1 MEAKNVETISIDK
14 KSPYLRQVIALGDQ
28 SHATV
33 GFLPEQAFNDY
44 AEKKRILG
52 LVNIEDTSLIAYI
65 MYRYKNTTC
74 IIVQLCV
81 GQQYRGKGYAKQLM
95 DALVAKEKE
104 FASDFQLSCRRDYGL
119 ESFWTSLGFQPIGE
133 RDGRATREKT
143 ILTIWNR
150 HNTEMQNLF
159 SALYKNEDSLAKVVL
174 DTNVVIDLYCSEPR
188 SIALQQDFLREYVD
202 YHISPDV
209 LSEVN
214 KQSDKTVRNDQ
225 REYAK
230 SHFTILYGI
239 DENRVAEIS
248 DRINKIKPCPK
259 GSNTWFDIRHIAV
272 AIATDSEAF
281 ITNDLEWTDTSL
293 RDAIFDEYGLRIF
306 TPNELVKRIDELD
319 SPEAYAPRLLAGL
332 NLQYSEVRQE
342 RIPAVIDAFY
352 TQYADKRK
360 KSFAGFIR
368 AWVAEI
374 KTHHILLVTSNG
386 QPLCAIPYCEKDG
399 KLIVESIYY
408 NNALLKQAIQG
419 TFITRIMF
427 KLLEKARKNAL
438 SEIQVKMG
446 SLQKELVPSIKKCGF
461 IENGDYLV
469 RFVRIGIYP
478 LSNVE
483 KVRSLSDNSTL
494 NVGIEKLRQQNE
506 DRWTIRDN
514 ELINLEK
521 IFWPMKLLTLDTIR
535 CFIVPI
541 RAEYAKDLFDEKLA
555 DVNPSFFENE
565 KYEPALSI
573 ENVYYKSNK
582 QRIPYYPARIL
593 WYVSQSQ
600 MMGTGAIR
608 ACSYLDLV
616 KVGNAKRLYHS
627 YRRLGVLDYNQLVH
641 ISSGSLAAYKFSY
654 TELFDKPVA
663 LDRIRKILR
672 KPRFSVQSYKEI
684 RNEQFLKIYSEG
696 MCDVGNFE

>member
-1 MEAKNVETISIDK
+1 M
-14 KSPYLRQVIALGDQ
+14 
-28 SHATV
+28 
-33 GFLPEQAFNDY
+33 
-44 AEKKRILG
+44 
-52 LVNIEDTSLIAYI
+52 SLIAYI

-81 GQQYRGKGYAKQLM
+81 AQQYRGKGYAKQLM
-95 DALVAKEKE
+95 DVLAAKEKE

-119 ESFWTSLGFQPIGE
+119 ENFWASLGFQPIGE
-133 RDGRATREKT
+133 RAGRATREKT

-150 HNTEMQNLF
+150 HNPEMQNLF
-159 SALYKNEDSLAKVVL
+159 SALYKNEDSLAKVML
-174 DTNVVIDLYCSEPR
+174 DTNVVIDLYCSEQR

-209 LSEVN
+209 LSEIN
-214 KQSDKTVRNDQ
+214 KQNDKAVRNDQ

-239 DENRVAEIS
+239 DENRVTEIS
-248 DRINKIKPCPK
+248 NRINEIKPCPK

-272 AIATDSEAF
+272 AIAADSEAF

-293 RDAIFDEYGLRIF
+293 RDTIFDEYGLRIF

-319 SPEAYAPRLLAGL
+319 SPEAYAPRLLSGL
-332 NLQYSEVRQE
+332 NLQYSEVSPK

-352 TQYADKRK
+352 TQHADKRK
-360 KSFAGFIR
+360 KLFAKFIR
-368 AWVAEI
+368 GWIAEI
-374 KTHHILLVTSNG
+374 KTHHILLVTSNE
-386 QPLCAIPYCEKDG
+386 QPLCAIPYCEADG

-408 NNALLKQAIQG
+408 NGALLKQAIRG

-427 KLLEKARKNAL
+427 KLLESARKSAL
-438 SEIQVKMG
+438 SEIRVKMG

-469 RFVRIGIYP
+469 RFVRIGVYS
-478 LSNVE
+478 LSNIETV
-483 KVRSLSDNSTL
+483 KSLSDNSTL
-494 NVGIEKLRQQNE
+494 NVGIEKLLRQNE
-506 DRWTIRDN
+506 NRWTIRDK

-521 IFWPMKLLTLDTIR
+521 IFWPMKLSTPGIIR

-541 RAEYAKDLFDEKLA
+541 QAEYAKDLFDEKLA
-555 DVNPSFFENE
+555 DTNPSFFENE

-582 QRIPYYPARIL
+582 QKIPYYPARIL

-608 ACSYLDLV
+608 ACSYLELV
-616 KVGNAKRLYHS
+616 NVGNAKSLYHS

-641 ISSGSLAAYKFSY
+641 MGAGALAAYKFSY

-672 KPRFSVQSYKEI
+672 NPRFSVQSYKEI

-696 MCDVGNFE
+696 MCDVGTYE

>member
-14 KSPYLRQVIALGDQ
+14 KSPYLKQVIDLGDQ
-28 SHATV
+28 SHTTV

-44 AEKKRILG
+44 AEKQRILG
-52 LVNIEDTSLIAYI
+52 LVNKEEMSLIAYI

-81 GQQYRGKGYAKQLM
+81 AQQYRGKGYAKQLM
-95 DALVAKEKE
+95 DVLAAKEKE

-119 ESFWTSLGFQPIGE
+119 ENFWASLGFQPIGE
-133 RDGRATREKT
+133 RAGRATREKT

-159 SALYKNEDSLAKVVL
+159 SALYKNEDSLAKVML
-174 DTNVVIDLYCSEPR
+174 DTNVVIDLYCSEQR

-209 LSEVN
+209 LSEIN
-214 KQSDKTVRNDQ
+214 KQNDKAVRNDQ

-239 DENRVAEIS
+239 DENRVTEIS
-248 DRINKIKPCPK
+248 NRINEIKPCPK

-272 AIATDSEAF
+272 AIAADSEAF

-293 RDAIFDEYGLRIF
+293 RDTIFDEYGLRIF

-319 SPEAYAPRLLAGL
+319 SPEAYAPRLLSGL
-332 NLQYSEVRQE
+332 NLQYSEVSPK

-352 TQYADKRK
+352 TQHADKRK
-360 KSFAGFIR
+360 KLFAKFIR
-368 AWVAEI
+368 GWIAEI
-374 KTHHILLVTSNG
+374 KTHHILLVTSNE
-386 QPLCAIPYCEKDG
+386 QPLCAIPYCEADG

-408 NNALLKQAIQG
+408 NGALLKQAIRG

-427 KLLEKARKNAL
+427 KLLESARKSAL
-438 SEIQVKMG
+438 SEIRVKMG

-469 RFVRIGIYP
+469 RFVRIGVYS
-478 LSNVE
+478 LSNIETV
-483 KVRSLSDNSTL
+483 KSLSDNSTL
-494 NVGIEKLRQQNE
+494 NVGIEKLLRQNE
-506 DRWTIRDN
+506 NRWTIRDK

-521 IFWPMKLLTLDTIR
+521 IFWPMKLSTPGIIR

-541 RAEYAKDLFDEKLA
+541 QAEYAKDLFDEKLA
-555 DVNPSFFENE
+555 DTNPSFFENE

-582 QRIPYYPARIL
+582 QKIPYYPARIL

-608 ACSYLDLV
+608 ACSYLELV
-616 KVGNAKRLYHS
+616 KVGNAKSLYHS

-641 ISSGSLAAYKFSY
+641 MGAGALAAYKFSY

-672 KPRFSVQSYKEI
+672 NPRFSVQSYKEI

-696 MCDVGNFE
+696 MCDVGTYE

>member
-14 KSPYLRQVIALGDQ
+14 KSPYLKQVIDLGDQ
-28 SHATV
+28 SHTTV

-44 AEKKRILG
+44 AEKQRILG
-52 LVNIEDTSLIAYI
+52 LVNKEEMSLIAYI

-81 GQQYRGKGYAKQLM
+81 VQQYRGKGYAKQLM
-95 DALVAKEKE
+95 DVLAAKEKE

-119 ESFWTSLGFQPIGE
+119 ENFWASLGFQPIGE
-133 RDGRATREKT
+133 RAGRATRVKT

-150 HNTEMQNLF
+150 HNPEMQNLF
-159 SALYKNEDSLAKVVL
+159 SALYKNEDSLAKVML
-174 DTNVVIDLYCSEPR
+174 DTNVVIDLYCSEQR

-209 LSEVN
+209 LSEIN
-214 KQSDKTVRNDQ
+214 KQNDKAVRNDQ

-239 DENRVAEIS
+239 DENRVTEIS
-248 DRINKIKPCPK
+248 NRINEIKPCTK

-272 AIATDSEAF
+272 AIAADSEAF

-293 RDAIFDEYGLRIF
+293 RDTIFDEYGLRIF

-319 SPEAYAPRLLAGL
+319 SPEAYAPRLLSGL
-332 NLQYSEVRQE
+332 NLQYSEVSPK

-352 TQYADKRK
+352 TQHADKRK
-360 KSFAGFIR
+360 KLFAKFIR
-368 AWVAEI
+368 GWIAEI
-374 KTHHILLVTSNG
+374 KTHHILLVTSNE
-386 QPLCAIPYCEKDG
+386 QPLCAIPYCEADG

-408 NNALLKQAIQG
+408 NGALLKQAIRG

-427 KLLEKARKNAL
+427 KLLESARKSAL
-438 SEIQVKMG
+438 SEIRVKMG

-593 WYVSQSQ
+593 WYVSQSP

-641 ISSGSLAAYKFSY
+641 ISSGALAAYKFSY

-684 RNEQFLKIYSEG
+684 RNEQLLKIYSEG
-696 MCDVGNFE
+696 MCDVGTYE

>member
-1 MEAKNVETISIDK
+1 
-14 KSPYLRQVIALGDQ
+14 
-28 SHATV
+28 
-33 GFLPEQAFNDY
+33 
-44 AEKKRILG
+44 
-52 LVNIEDTSLIAYI
+52 
-65 MYRYKNTTC
+65 
-74 IIVQLCV
+74 
-81 GQQYRGKGYAKQLM
+81 M
-95 DALVAKEKE
+95 DVLAAKEKE

-119 ESFWTSLGFQPIGE
+119 ENFWASLGFQPIGE
-133 RDGRATREKT
+133 RAGRATREKT

-150 HNTEMQNLF
+150 HNPEMQNLF
-159 SALYKNEDSLAKVVL
+159 SALYKNEDSLAKVML
-174 DTNVVIDLYCSEPR
+174 DTNVVIDLYCSEQR

-209 LSEVN
+209 LSEIN
-214 KQSDKTVRNDQ
+214 KQNDKAVRNDQ

-239 DENRVAEIS
+239 DENRVTEIS
-248 DRINKIKPCPK
+248 NRINEIKPCPK

-272 AIATDSEAF
+272 AIAADSEAF

-293 RDAIFDEYGLRIF
+293 RDTIFDEYGLRIF

-319 SPEAYAPRLLAGL
+319 SPEAYAPRLLSGL
-332 NLQYSEVRQE
+332 NLQYSEVSPK

-352 TQYADKRK
+352 TQHADKRK
-360 KSFAGFIR
+360 KLFAKFIR
-368 AWVAEI
+368 GWIAEI
-374 KTHHILLVTSNG
+374 KTHHILLVTSNE
-386 QPLCAIPYCEKDG
+386 QPLCAIPYCEADG

-408 NNALLKQAIQG
+408 NGALLKQAIRG

-427 KLLEKARKNAL
+427 KLLESARKSAL
-438 SEIQVKMG
+438 SEIRVKMG

-469 RFVRIGIYP
+469 RFVRIGVYS
-478 LSNVE
+478 LSNIETV
-483 KVRSLSDNSTL
+483 KSLSDNSTL
-494 NVGIEKLRQQNE
+494 NVGIEKLLRQNE
-506 DRWTIRDN
+506 NRWTIRDK

-521 IFWPMKLLTLDTIR
+521 IFWPMKLSTPGIIR

-541 RAEYAKDLFDEKLA
+541 QAEYAKDLFDEKLA
-555 DVNPSFFENE
+555 DTNPSFFENE

-582 QRIPYYPARIL
+582 QKIPYYPARIL

-608 ACSYLDLV
+608 ACSYLELV
-616 KVGNAKRLYHS
+616 KVGNAKSLYHS

-641 ISSGSLAAYKFSY
+641 MGAGALAAYKFSY
-654 TELFDKPVA
+654 TELFNKPVA

-672 KPRFSVQSYKEI
+672 NPRFSVQSYKEI

-696 MCDVGNFE
+696 MCDVGTYE

>member
-14 KSPYLRQVIALGDQ
+14 KSPYLRQVIDLGDQ
-28 SHATV
+28 SHTTV

-44 AEKKRILG
+44 AEKKQILG

-81 GQQYRGKGYAKQLM
+81 AQQYRGKGFAKQLM
-95 DALVAKEKE
+95 DTLVAKERE

-119 ESFWTSLGFQPIGE
+119 ENFWTSLGFQPIGE
-133 RDGRATREKT
+133 RAGRATREKT

-150 HNTEMQNLF
+150 HNPEMQNLF

-174 DTNVVIDLYCSEPR
+174 DTNVVIDLYCSEKR

-209 LSEVN
+209 LSEIN
-214 KQSDKTVRNDQ
+214 KQNDKAVRNDQ

-239 DENRVAEIS
+239 DENRVTEIS
-248 DRINKIKPCPK
+248 NKINEIKPCPK

-272 AIATDSEAF
+272 AIAADSEAF

-293 RDAIFDEYGLRIF
+293 RDTIFDEYGLRIF

-319 SPEAYAPRLLAGL
+319 SPEAYAPRLLSGL

-342 RIPAVIDAFY
+342 KIPAVIDTFY

-360 KSFAGFIR
+360 KSFAEFVR
-368 AWVAEI
+368 AWVADT
-374 KTHHILLVTSNG
+374 KTHHILLVTSNE
-386 QPLCAIPYCEKDG
+386 QPLCAIPYCEADG

-408 NNALLKQAIQG
+408 NGALLKQAIRG

-427 KLLEKARKNAL
+427 KLLESARKSAL
-438 SEIQVKMG
+438 SEIRVKMG

-469 RFVRIGIYP
+469 RLVRIGVYS
-478 LSNVE
+478 LSNIETV
-483 KVRSLSDNSTL
+483 KSLSGNSTL
-494 NVGIEKLRQQNE
+494 NVGIEKLLRQNE
-506 DRWTIRDN
+506 NRWTIRDK

-521 IFWPMKLLTLDTIR
+521 IFWPMKLSTPGIIR

-541 RAEYAKDLFDEKLA
+541 QAEYAKDLFDEKLA
-555 DVNPSFFENE
+555 DTNPSFFENE

-573 ENVYYKSNK
+573 ENVYYKTNRK
-582 QRIPYYPARIL
+582 KIPYYPARIL

-608 ACSYLDLV
+608 ACSYLELV
-616 KVGNAKRLYHS
+616 KVGNAKSLYHS
-627 YRRLGVLDYNQLVH
+627 YRRLGVLDYNLLVH
-641 ISSGSLAAYKFSY
+641 MGAGTLAAYKFSY

-672 KPRFSVQSYKEI
+672 NPRFSVQSHKEI

-696 MCDVGNFE
+696 MCDVGTFE